1 MTGNTP
7 DISEMLD
14 FDIWDLVWYHQPGTD
29 TSEPVRRLGRWL
41 GVAHQIG
48 SDMCYWVIP
57 VSGIVLARTTVQHV
71 TPLEL
76 QVTELEDQVKEFDIA
91 LRERLSDSNFVIS
104 GMEET
109 SGFYLPDIYDKE
121 VFADSVTVPRDG
133 DETQP
138 EQDSFTP
145 EGYDN
150 MINTEIMIPK
160 GDGTIVGKVI
170 KRAKGEDGN
179 PIGLRYSNP
188 LLDTREYEV
197 LMPDGAM
204 VSYTTNVIAENL
216 YSQVDSE
223 GRQFLML
230 EEISDHRKDKTAY
243 SKDDGCVVSHNGN
256 KTLRQTTQGW
266 QLSVQWKDGTSNWI
280 ALNDLKASNPIELAK
295 YAVGNQLVYE
305 PAFRWWVKDA
315 LRSRNRI
322 ISKVK
327 SRYWKTTHK
336 FGIEVPKD
344 VTQALAIDSKT
355 GTDFWRKAIEKE
367 ILNVTPAF

>member
-1 MTGNTP
+1 L
-7 DISEMLD
+7 SFLEWKKLLD
-14 FDIWDLVWYHQPGTD
+14 FTCLT
-29 TSEPVRRLGRWL
+29 
-41 GVAHQIG
+41 
-48 SDMCYWVIP
+48 
-57 VSGIVLARTTVQHV
+57 
-71 TPLEL
+71 
-76 QVTELEDQVKEFDIA
+76 
-91 LRERLSDSNFVIS
+91 
-104 GMEET
+104 
-109 SGFYLPDIYDKE
+109 IYDIE
-121 VFADSVTVPRDG
+121 EFADSVTVPRDK

-150 MINTEIMIPK
+150 MINAEIMIPK

-179 PIGLRYSNP
+179 SIGLRNSNP

-197 LMPDGAM
+197 LMPDGAT
-204 VSYTTNVIAENL
+204 VSYTANVIAENL

-243 SKDDGCVVSHNGN
+243 SKDYGYVVSHNGN

-266 QLSVQWKDGTSNWI
+266 QLSVQWKDGTSDWI
-280 ALNDLKASNPIELAK
+280 ALKDLKVSNPIELAK
-295 YAVGNQLVYE
+295 YAVGNQLVEE
-305 PAFRWWVKDA
+305 PAFCWWVKDA
-315 LRSRNRI
+315 LRTRNRI
-322 ISKVK
+322 ISKVN

-344 VTQALAIDSKT
+344 VTQALAIDSV
-355 GTDFWRKAIEKE
+355 RKYYS
-367 ILNVTPAF
+367 